1 MTEDLSVTHLRQFD
15 DTELKPGAGVR
26 QVKRVRYM
34 LGTHGPFE
42 ITVDRTADI
51 GEIETAIQAKRAE
64 LQRLAQI

>member
-1 MTEDLSVTHLRQFD
+1 
-15 DTELKPGAGVR
+15 
-26 QVKRVRYM
+26 VKRVRYM

-64 LQRLAQI
+64 LAAARADLADEGKS